1 MSMQWDEFMKLVEA
15 SMGEISDNG
24 LEHIQYMTA
33 YKWAARA
40 IAAKM
45 MDRDVHEVTE
55 YSHEAL
61 EHAALIDDESVLAD
75 IRQLFRTYSINT

>member
-1 MSMQWDEFMKLVEA
+1 MAMQWEELMKLVEA
-15 SMGEISDNG
+15 SMHEISDTG

-45 MDRDVHEVTE
+45 LEREAHEVTE

-61 EHAALIDDESVLAD
+61 EHAALVDDETVLSD
-75 IRQLFRTYSINT
+75 IKQIFRTYGIST